1 MRAKALVLVL
11 AIAAALAS
19 LWPGAGPA
27 PAAGQGYVPAGH
39 ASQDY
44 RTSQFAAHMGWM
56 TFRELWFTYSGR

>member
-1 MRAKALVLVL
+1 MRAKALVLVF
-11 AIAAALAS
+11 AIAAASVS
-19 LWPGAGPA
+19 LWPSAGPA
-27 PAAGQGYVPAGH
+27 PAAEHGWIPAGH